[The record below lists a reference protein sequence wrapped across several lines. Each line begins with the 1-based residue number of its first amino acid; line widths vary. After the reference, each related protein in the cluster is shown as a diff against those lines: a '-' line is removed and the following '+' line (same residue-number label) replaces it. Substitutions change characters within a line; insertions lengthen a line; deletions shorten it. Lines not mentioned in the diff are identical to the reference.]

1 MSICDGKL
9 ICIEFIGLPS
19 SGKTRFYNTLLK
31 DLDQKGISAYSF
43 RNLYRDLNSDYSNKI
58 RKKNPKFTVWYY
70 FIWFFFKYPKYFLD
84 VLKKILC
91 LKPSTLSIKLTLLRF
106 FIREGASWGFYLGSK
121 KTGFYISDE
130 GFLHRLISYGY
141 SKKLEHEVIKSYIDK
156 CPTSDIVVFLK
167 HTVNDVQNR
176 RNYMSDYFCKLFNIT
191 NEAKRIAE
199 LESMSNNLQAIAL
212 SLENRDLKLIELNN
226 KTTEKQFLNLFYKT
240 LKEIK

>member
-1 MSICDGKL
+1 MSICDGNL

-19 SGKTRFYNTLLK
+19 SGKTRFYNTLLE
-31 DLDQKGISAYSF
+31 DLDQKGKSAYSF
-43 RNLYRDLNSDYSNKI
+43 RNLYRDLNSTYSYNF

-70 FIWFFFKYPKYFLD
+70 FFKFFLKYPKYFLD
-84 VLKKILC
+84 VLKKILS

-106 FIREGASWGFYLGSK
+106 FIREGASWRFYTGSK
-121 KTGFYISDE
+121 RNGFYISDE

-141 SKKLEHEVIKSYIDK
+141 SKKLEQKVIKSYIDK
-156 CPTSDIVVFLK
+156 CPPSDIVVFLK
-167 HTVNDVQNR
+167 HTVNDVQSR
-176 RNYMSDYFCKLFNIT
+176 RSYMSDYFCKLFNIT

-212 SLENRDLKLIELNN
+212 NLESRDLKLIELDN
-226 KTTEKQFLNLFYKT
+226 KTTEKQFLDLFYNT